1 MRAPAA
7 PDSMRA
13 KLLIVKLPSGWAD
26 ISTNRPIVITASNS
40 HRSAPSIIGR
50 RMVNKDI
57 RQPPPLMPVFKCVKT
72 VSHRSTP
79 QSTESNDGIKWSV
92 CINQTGEAFG
102 VRRSRPRFP
111 IPCSIKNLG
120 SLVNTA
126 ALQRLPPF
134 HVGDRI
140 QLLFAHALIIN
151 DFSVF
156 SVTSV
161 AIHPYENRCRDYSA
175 NACLATRDCRGS
187 KSGLSFN
194 ARRKYS

>member
-13 KLLIVKLPSGWAD
+13 KWLIVKLPSGWAD

-92 CINQTGEAFG
+92 CINQT
-102 VRRSRPRFP
+102 
-111 IPCSIKNLG
+111 
-120 SLVNTA
+120 A

-175 NACLATRDCRGS
+175 I
-187 KSGLSFN
+187 
-194 ARRKYS
+194 